1 MIYVCRRKTTP
12 KYGLIYWLVGWN
24 ANMLQNQPGWN
35 QSRLWAK
42 FCRTNPADKIFAK
55 NDKLFRIN
63 SKGITT
69 NFVVKDFND
78 KVLKLSSENDAVLW
92 HSTTHLNIGREEL
105 LNGFWF
111 IQK

>member
-1 MIYVCRRKTTP
+1 MNFFSYLCLMIKVTDVILK
-12 KYGLIYWLVGWN
+12 
-24 ANMLQNQPGWN
+24 
-35 QSRLWAK
+35 
-42 FCRTNPADKIFAK
+42 DKIFAK

-78 KVLKLSSENDAVLW
+78 KVLNLSSENDAVLW